1 MTLRLLSGLGLWYGF
16 RVQGLWCC
24 GAQCRGTGGR
34 CHPAKGCQGVTSAAT
49 TFRVALQL
57 WRHANDRVRVA
68 LLRKASCTGEK
79 GGGRSPCLHGCGK
92 TVTTQKLCLG
102 ATATAAR
109 MVLHGLQQSCWHDQ
123 RWWEDKLWDRD
134 KTMSRCG

>member
-1 MTLRLLSGLGLWYGF
+1 M
-16 RVQGLWCC
+16 
-24 GAQCRGTGGR
+24 
-34 CHPAKGCQGVTSAAT
+34 TSAAT

-109 MVLHGLQQSCWHDQ
+109 MVLHGLQQGLHKPPTAAAAGTTSAGG
-123 RWWEDKLWDRD
+123 RTNYGTVTR
-134 KTMSRCG
+134 RCRAVDSIREREREKKRESSATC